1 MLCVMAE
8 RRGPKGPMSD
18 EHKAKLAQGRA
29 DAKAVKEYLEALRA
43 NKPRRG
49 RKRTP
54 ESITKRLSAIDEL
67 LIDADALD
75 ELKLIEERRRLN
87 DELEALGST
96 VDIGE
101 LEEAFVACA
110 KGYSERQGISYAS
123 WRDVGVEPSVL
134 KRAGIGRGS

>member
-1 MLCVMAE
+1 
-8 RRGPKGPMSD
+8 MSA

-29 DAKAVKEYLEALRA
+29 DAKAVKNYLEALRA

-54 ESITKRLSAIDEL
+54 ESINKRLAAIDEL
-67 LIDADALD
+67 LIEADPLE
-75 ELKLIEERRRLN
+75 ELKLIEERRRLTE
-87 DELEALGST
+87 ELETMGSG
-96 VDIGE
+96 VDIAE

-134 KRAGIGRGS
+134 KRAGIGRSSS

>member
-1 MLCVMAE
+1 
-8 RRGPKGPMSD
+8 MSD

-29 DAKAVKEYLEALRA
+29 DAKAVKSYLEALRA

-54 ESITKRLSAIDEL
+54 ESITKRLAAIDEL
-67 LIDADALD
+67 LIEADPLE

-87 DELEALGST
+87 EELEAMGST

-134 KRAGIGRGS
+134 KRAGISRAAS